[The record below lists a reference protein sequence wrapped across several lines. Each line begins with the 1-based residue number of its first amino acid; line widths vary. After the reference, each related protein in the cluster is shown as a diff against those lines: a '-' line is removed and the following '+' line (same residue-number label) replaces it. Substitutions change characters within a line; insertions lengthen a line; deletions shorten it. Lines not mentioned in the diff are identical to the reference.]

1 MPTERFQ
8 GNCGSRF
15 GEPYVAVTSID
26 LRPPRA
32 EVEVLLFGAWQSTE
46 PDDSADLAPLIWR
59 EGVWEL
65 DLFAPSMAHLN
76 DVIFLVALIEHFDE
90 DPCVF
95 ESLIKNTTINAVAIG
110 LT

>member
-1 MPTERFQ
+1 
-8 GNCGSRF
+8 
-15 GEPYVAVTSID
+15 
-26 LRPPRA
+26 
-32 EVEVLLFGAWQSTE
+32 
-46 PDDSADLAPLIWR
+46 
-59 EGVWEL
+59 
-65 DLFAPSMAHLN
+65 MAHLN